1 MKRMSLRTIKNKRW
15 LLDKST
21 KIFRIEEAKEFI
33 ERLGFVSALS
43 NGHLPTLARAIY
55 TEDLPSKF
63 LAEQRV
69 WDFLHVLITKKWVY
83 YGRMLGPNNTIVSMK
98 LLPSFIRLYPI
109 PDYRDLHEQRVL
121 GEVARSV
128 MDLLSEQGPLMTHEI
143 RNKLDASSAL
153 TKGKLRQVL
162 LELQRRLLICC
173 AGKIAR
179 SNCRWH
185 FGVWAPA
192 ATWVP
197 NKVKAR
203 ANLLST
209 AEAKRRII
217 EKFIYTTG
225 RTTSKTIARF
235 FNLPLKEVRELVSSM
250 IDKELVSSYNL
261 QGEEYLFKGNL

>member
-1 MKRMSLRTIKNKRW
+1 MRAIRSKRW

-21 KIFRIEEAKEFI
+21 KIFRIEEAKEFV

-55 TEDLPSKF
+55 TEDLPSRF

-109 PDYRDLHEQRVL
+109 PDYRELHEQRML
-121 GEVARSV
+121 SETAKTV

-143 RNKLDASSAL
+143 RNKLGVSSVLSKA
-153 TKGKLRQVL
+153 KLRQVL

-173 AGKIAR
+173 AGKIAQN
-179 SNCRWH
+179 NCGWR
-185 FGVWAPA
+185 FGVWARA
-192 ATWVP
+192 DKWVP
-197 NKVKAR
+197 QKVMTKAR
-203 ANLLST
+203 LLSET
-209 AEAKRRII
+209 EAKRRII
-217 EKFIYTTG
+217 EKFIYTTT
-225 RTTSKTIARF
+225 RTTPNTIARF
-235 FNLPLKEVRELVSSM
+235 FDLPLKEVRELVLSM